1 MTNEQIWNSEE
12 TVASLLDVII
22 PAWIDQDITAATI
35 AAIYQG
41 GCDSGAYMPAATYHR
56 ALVTMNAHGDAV
68 LDYMR
73 EDGFGDLPP
82 VPNGMSWDGIA
93 CFYVSTAVD
102 LWASE
107 MLSALECLD
116 A

>member
-12 TVASLLDVII
+12 TVASLLDIDI
-22 PAWIDQDITAATI
+22 PAWIDQEITAATV

-41 GCDSGAYMPAATYHR
+41 GCDSGAYMPAVTYHT
-56 ALVTMNAHGDAV
+56 ALVTMTDHGDAV
-68 LDYMR
+68 LNYICAA
-73 EDGFGDLPP
+73 FGDLPP
-82 VPNGMSWDGIA
+82 VPNGMSWEGMA
-93 CFYVSTAVD
+93 CFYMSTAVD

-107 MLSALECLD
+107 ILCALEGID

>member
-1 MTNEQIWNSEE
+1 MTNEQIWNSED
-12 TVASLLDVII
+12 TVASLLGITI
-22 PAWIDQDITAATI
+22 PAWIDQEITAATV

-41 GCDSGAYMPAATYHR
+41 GCESGAYMPAVTYH
-56 ALVTMNAHGDAV
+56 AAWATMNHHGDAV
-68 LDYMR
+68 VNYIDDALGERPAGPHD
-73 EDGFGDLPP
+73 
-82 VPNGMSWDGIA
+82 MSWDA
-93 CFYVSTAVD
+93 LCSFYVSTAVD